1 MHTLESERSDCLCN
15 SSLRLLPLSH
25 QSITKRN
32 DAGDHQV
39 SCDSHTSHHKLLE
52 TGGRPRAQ
60 AGQPPSI
67 AGKDTWLL
75 T

>member
-1 MHTLESERSDCLCN
+1 MHTLESERSGCLCN
-15 SSLRLLPLSH
+15 SSLRLLPLS
-25 QSITKRN
+25 IIKRN
-32 DAGDHQV
+32 DAGDHQL
-39 SCDSHTSHHKLLE
+39 SCDSHTSHHKLLG
-52 TGGRPRAQ
+52 TRRPHAQ